1 MKHQQT
7 YIYFF
12 ILACLVLG
20 CAPQG
25 EKIVSPTMPDS
36 LITPDDMAKILTEI
50 HLADAITVT
59 QLTTLDTVLALMK
72 SYNKT
77 ILLNHGV
84 NDSIFIQNLDYYKL
98 LPVEI
103 DSIYAKIITNLNM
116 LETSNRRQF

>member
-12 ILACLVLG
+12 ILACLVFD

-25 EKIVSPTMPDS
+25 EKIVTPTMPDS

-50 HLADAITVT
+50 HLADAITLT
-59 QLTTLDTVLALMK
+59 EMTTLDTVLALMK
-72 SYNKT
+72 SYNKS

-84 NDSIFIQNLDYYKL
+84 RDSVFIQNLDYYKL

>member
-12 ILACLVLG
+12 ILACLVFA

-25 EKIVSPTMPDS
+25 EKIVTPTMPDS

-50 HLADAITVT
+50 HLADAITLT
-59 QLTTLDTVLALMK
+59 EMTTLDTVLALMK
-72 SYNKT
+72 SYNKS

-84 NDSIFIQNLDYYKL
+84 RDSVFIQNLDYYKL